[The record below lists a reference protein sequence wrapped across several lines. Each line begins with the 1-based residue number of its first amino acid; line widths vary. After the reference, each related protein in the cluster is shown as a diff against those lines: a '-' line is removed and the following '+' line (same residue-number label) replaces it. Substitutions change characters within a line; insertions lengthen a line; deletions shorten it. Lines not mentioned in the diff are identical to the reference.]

1 MRKRNHRFQ
10 FKREKERDVGS
21 LGEREMMGWEFEKPW
36 EFETLGEN
44 EAFENWY
51 QLYLFSF
58 FSKSPFWSCFFV
70 YFSYFYV
77 FGGERQNISKYTYL
91 PTFLT
96 EVGNRDQTEL
106 NTSEQSVKF

>member
-1 MRKRNHRFQ
+1 MRNHRFQ
-10 FKREKERDVGS
+10 FERDKERDYGS
-21 LGEREMMGWEFEKPW
+21 LRERDDGMGVWETMRVWDSERED
-36 EFETLGEN
+36 
-44 EAFENWY
+44 EAYENWY

-58 FSKSPFWSCFFV
+58 FLKSPFWSCFFV